1 MTQSNGKAQLS
12 TRWHKD
18 IKETV
23 NKYNFI
29 LEGTFDSILTSNARH
44 KCDFCGQPLRYVA
57 MIEGTLLESTISR
70 VSNITLLISKGTMI
84 YFPNDQK
91 YEIGLDCLGLVL
103 GSNWTGYGEAKR
115 QIKVLKTAAAI
126 ESRKIKYAEKYPK
139 MITWL
144 TEVVELT
151 NNSFLSAMLK
161 ILNTGSTVFTPKM
174 RDEVKKCFAD
184 KTKYDIPKL
193 KKQSTKVEAVLGNIQ
208 YLIDMIKEVD
218 VLDEGDTNN
227 TLLFVE
233 SLSKWVEVN
242 NFLTPKQIAGLKKI
256 RKRYI
261 HRKKN
266 WVALKKEYL
275 KRCEIPF

>member
-1 MTQSNGKAQLS
+1 MAQSNGKAQLS

-18 IKETV
+18 IKATINE
-23 NKYNFI
+23 YNFK

-44 KCDFCGQPLRYVA
+44 KCEFCGQPLRYVA
-57 MIEGTLLESTISR
+57 NIIGHLLNT
-70 VSNITLLISKGTMI
+70 SNPRLSVLPDNQVYK
-84 YFPNDQK
+84 
-91 YEIGLDCLGLVL
+91 IGLDCLGLVL
-103 GSNWTGYGEAKR
+103 GSNWIGYGEAKR
-115 QIKVLKTAAAI
+115 QIKVLKTKAAI
-126 ESRKIKYAEKYPK
+126 QSRKEKYAEKYPK

-144 TEVVELT
+144 TEVTELT

-174 RDEVKKCFAD
+174 RDGVKKCFAD
-184 KTKYDIPKL
+184 KKRYDIPTL
-193 KKQSTKVEAVLGNIQ
+193 RKQSTKVQTVLSNIQ

-218 VLDEGDTNN
+218 VLDPGDTNN

-233 SLSKWVEVN
+233 SLYKWVDKN
-242 NFLTPKQIAGLKKI
+242 NFLTPKQIDGLKKI

-275 KRCEIPF
+275 KRCEIPY